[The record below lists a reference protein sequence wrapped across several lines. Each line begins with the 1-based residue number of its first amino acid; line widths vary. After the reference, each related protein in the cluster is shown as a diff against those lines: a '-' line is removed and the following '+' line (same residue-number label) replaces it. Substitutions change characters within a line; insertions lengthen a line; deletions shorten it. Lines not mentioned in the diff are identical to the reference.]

1 MSEAVRE
8 RARVRGDHRGR
19 VASRSIRAGRAGL
32 VLVAL
37 CLVAGEAV
45 AQEETPP
52 ERGPAPVPVGAGFGS
67 AEYSPDSQVPPAS
80 EAYLADP
87 GVEAFFAE
95 VMRAAW
101 SCLEVLEVGPE
112 PRETTVRLII
122 DPSGSVAAGYITTL
136 PTKVEVSRC
145 LVRRVRAQRLPA
157 PGEAVVVERRLPID
171 IDADSRFTRG
181 IVQIV
186 EENLPPDQAIVA
198 MSGVAPTLD
207 TRNPGERERLL
218 ALSIDQDLREP
229 VRLPNWDEVEVAMF
243 WTRVRTDIDGNPK
256 IIGVSWDATGVPRA
270 FYGVLLPPG

>member
-1 MSEAVRE
+1 MIRTDGWRS
-8 RARVRGDHRGR
+8 RVPNGRRGR
-19 VASRSIRAGRAGL
+19 SASRLAGAGFALMALCVVASPIG
-32 VLVAL
+32 
-37 CLVAGEAV
+37 
-45 AQEETPP
+45 AQEEAPP
-52 ERGPAPVPVGAGFGS
+52 ERGPAPIPVGAGFGS

-80 EAYLADP
+80 DAYLADP
-87 GVEAFFAE
+87 GVEAFFVG
-95 VMRAAW
+95 VMCAAW

-122 DPSGSVAAGYITTL
+122 DASGSVAAGYITTL

-145 LVRRVRAQRLPA
+145 LVRRVRAQQLPA
-157 PGEAVVVERRLPID
+157 PGEAVMVERRLPID

-181 IVQIV
+181 IVRII

-198 MSGVAPTLD
+198 MDGVEPALD

-218 ALSIDQDLREP
+218 SLSIDQDLREP

-243 WTRVRTDIDGNPK
+243 WTRIRTDIDDNPK

-270 FYGVLLPPG
+270 FFGVLLPPG